1 MSLGSWDMTVL
12 LDHVHMFS
20 SFLPE
25 SSQWVMQ
32 CCLRAQK
39 TTGIQ
44 QRSLALSLS
53 HRDVS
58 SFFESFDDVMHC
70 RWWDLQILCNLTLR
84 NIVFIVFH
92 KLIFMHS
99 IYEPLPIFSSERLCI
114 SKTYLLYLIMAQ
126 TWCQLTELV
135 ARCSTSW
142 ILYFSPLLP
151 PCQLF
156 FCTFSRHFILFK
168 FKKRPNI
175 SGIWVVHNYI
185 LVTQ

>member
-1 MSLGSWDMTVL
+1 MAWRIVFTDSGFWKYSWAHLVMQMT
-12 LDHVHMFS
+12 
-20 SFLPE
+20 E

-39 TTGIQ
+39 TMGIQ

-135 ARCSTSW
+135 ARCSPSR
-142 ILYFSPLLP
+142 IFSTCLAFQPFVAPMPTFFVPLA
-151 PCQLF
+151 
-156 FCTFSRHFILFK
+156 
-168 FKKRPNI
+168 
-175 SGIWVVHNYI
+175 GI
-185 LVTQ
+185 